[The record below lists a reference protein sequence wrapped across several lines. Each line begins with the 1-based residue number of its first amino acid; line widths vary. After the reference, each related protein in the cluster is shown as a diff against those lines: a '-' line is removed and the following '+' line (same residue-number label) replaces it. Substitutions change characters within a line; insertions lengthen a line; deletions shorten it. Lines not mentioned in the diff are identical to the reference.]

1 MRNGIVLPVFAG
13 SRGAFDAFEALE
25 RAFDDVMR
33 PPSGGGAF
41 GFSPPAVAS
50 PPVDVR
56 SDDEKIVMQFDVPG
70 YRGEDVEVTLDKG
83 VLTVKGERKLAATKG
98 KNEKVWVGRS
108 YGRFSRSFTLPKG
121 IDEQG
126 LRAEL
131 ADGVLTVTLP
141 KGVEAKPRRIEVRGS
156 QPEIKPLEAP
166 AAAPSTGSGEGVLAP
181 RRAVVRGRLGPR
193 SASVVGCGPVAGS
206 SPSVPGAGR

>member
-1 MRNGIVLPVFAG
+1 MRNGIMLPVFAG

-33 PPSGGGAF
+33 PASGAGAF
-41 GFSPPAVAS
+41 GFAPPAAAGAA

-56 SDDEKIVMQFDVPG
+56 SDDEKIVMQFDLPG

-98 KNEKVWVGRS
+98 KNERVWVGRS
-108 YGRFSRSFTLPKG
+108 YGRFVRSFTLPKG
-121 IDEQG
+121 VDEQG
-126 LRAEL
+126 LQADL

-141 KGVEAKPRRIEVRGS
+141 KGVEAKPRRIEVRGG
-156 QPEIKPLEAP
+156 QPEVKPIEAP
-166 AAAPSTGSGEGVLAP
+166 SAAPAVGTGEGA
-181 RRAVVRGRLGPR
+181 
-193 SASVVGCGPVAGS
+193 
-206 SPSVPGAGR
+206 